1 MGRGRI
7 WDRKFPWHRP
17 GSGPV
22 KTESGDSVIS
32 SQRSEMWFYTV
43 GKLGL
48 NWGGAG
54 SESRPPI
61 LGLPRRPASPTA
73 AKLTSGRDPGS
84 TARTGRQAR
93 QQHGRHVLE
102 AQ

>member
-1 MGRGRI
+1 
-7 WDRKFPWHRP
+7 
-17 GSGPV
+17 
-22 KTESGDSVIS
+22 
-32 SQRSEMWFYTV
+32 MWFYTV

-84 TARTGRQAR
+84 IARRADRLSSNTEGMFW
-93 QQHGRHVLE
+93 RHSDLH
-102 AQ
+102 